1 LSQLPVLFVT
11 EAETGFHRLHT
22 DLIHFFFV
30 LVNLLLWYELF
41 LIVIPINS
49 KQNLYKTSGKLY

>member
-22 DLIHFFFV
+22 DLIHLFFV

-41 LIVIPINS
+41 LIVLNS